1 MDIKTIYELFPT
13 DKDCLA
19 HLEKIRW
26 GDNPRCPYCNS
37 DKITSVPKES
47 RFHCN
52 KCYTSFSVTV
62 GTIFHHT
69 HTPIQKWFLAISIL
83 LNDKKEISVRKLAEE
98 IQVNRNTSW
107 QMIKKI
113 NKAMIDHEQRDL
125 LIKVY
130 ESLKPFKNKEE

>member
-13 DKDCLA
+13 DKDCMA
-19 HLEKIRW
+19 HLEQIRW
-26 GDNPRCPYCNS
+26 GNNPRCPYCNS
-37 DKITSVPKES
+37 DKITPVSKEN

-69 HTPIQKWFLAISIL
+69 HTPIQKWFLAIAII

-113 NKAMIDHEQRDL
+113 NKARVDHEQRNL
-125 LIKVY
+125 LMKVY
-130 ESLKPFKNKEE
+130 TSFKTFKNKEH